1 MGPQPLGF
9 LPTEY
14 SINGAVGTI
23 GTILGAFAY
32 KTCLRGAHLRTSP
45 QQQRS
50 SQQQH
55 SSTLSHTHFLTLL
68 SLAGTLFAILIVLGA
83 MVNALSLVLATGLI
97 TTKPAAVFF
106 AVGDEF
112 IHHLIG
118 FMLSM
123 PILILIA
130 AICPE
135 GKQRAAQQ

>member
-1 MGPQPLGF
+1 
-9 LPTEY
+9 
-14 SINGAVGTI
+14 
-23 GTILGAFAY
+23 
-32 KTCLRGAHLRTSP
+32 
-45 QQQRS
+45 
-50 SQQQH
+50 
-55 SSTLSHTHFLTLL
+55 
-68 SLAGTLFAILIVLGA
+68 

-135 GKQRAAQQ
+135 GAMSTVYALVTSIQSAGQDASSAISSGKPRSCSNPAH